1 MECVIEMAQLMRAGK
16 QLIYIYETQF
26 HKQQL
31 CERVW
36 VKKSMT
42 LRKPDGRGKGV
53 TLIGAISEKQGLIHY
68 MILQQSNNADTFANF
83 IAELIQKIK
92 GEAYVYMNNLTV
104 HDANKVKKLFNDRV
118 H

>member
-16 QLIYIYETQF
+16 QLIYIDETQF

-36 VKKSMT
+36 VKKRMT

-68 MILQQSNNADTFANF
+68 TIL
-83 IAELIQKIK
+83 
-92 GEAYVYMNNLTV
+92 
-104 HDANKVKKLFNDRV
+104 
-118 H
+118 

>member
-16 QLIYIYETQF
+16 QLIYIDETQF

-31 CERVW
+31 CERVK

-68 MILQQSNNADTFANF
+68 TIL
-83 IAELIQKIK
+83 
-92 GEAYVYMNNLTV
+92 
-104 HDANKVKKLFNDRV
+104 
-118 H
+118 